1 MTRTDPPPCRSG
13 FLPLLGKLCL
23 TLGLLAASALQAE
36 PREVRVGVYA
46 NAPKILLDRHGQ
58 PSGIL
63 GDLLKE
69 IAQRE
74 GWTLKAVSCAWQECL
89 AALSAGQID
98 LMPDI
103 AFSKQRAHLFD
114 FHRTPAL
121 HSWSVIYQRDGSHIN
136 SVLDLRGKRLAVLA
150 ESTQQNYLRE
160 LLDDFGMSA
169 ELVAVDSLDVAFD
182 KVARGEADVAAANRF
197 FGDLAAPRY
206 KLHESSLIFQPAQL
220 FYGTRKDH
228 NADLLAAIDRHLD
241 PWLNERGSPYF
252 AVTERWMPPL
262 QGSAPPYIL
271 WGVGT
276 LFAVLAF
283 VLAGNALLRRQV
295 AEKVGEVHARE
306 AELIRSEA
314 RYSALFNNSHTTML
328 IIDPQDGAIVDANA
342 AASAYYGW
350 SHDELLGMKIFQINT
365 LSLDKINAEMARAKV
380 AETNHFHFQHRLAN
394 GAIRDVE
401 TFSCPILIGER
412 EFLYSIVHDITGRKQ
427 AEEQLRKLSQAVKQS
442 PASIVITNLDGEIE
456 YVNDAFEQ
464 ATGYTREEA
473 LGQNPRLLQSGKT
486 PLAHYQA
493 MWNSLAEGHNWKGEF
508 INKRKDGS
516 EYPELAIVAPIH
528 QADGAITHFVAIK
541 QDITE
546 QKRLEQE
553 LEGYSQHLERLVEQ
567 RTAELTLA
575 TAEAEAANQAK
586 SAFLANMSHE
596 IRTPMN
602 AILGIT
608 HLLRNEGPTPH
619 QAERLGKIETAG
631 RHLLSV
637 INDILDLAKI
647 ESGRLQLEQTDFLLG
662 DVLEQIA
669 ALIGESASNKGLRV
683 EVDSGEAPLW
693 LNGDPTRL
701 RQALLNYAGNAIK
714 FTEHGSIQLRT
725 RVLAENDEELMLR
738 FEVEDTGIGIDSPM
752 TAKLFRA
759 FEQADV
765 STTRKYGG
773 TGLGLAITRRLA
785 ALMGGKAGV
794 DSEPGKGSTFW
805 FTARL
810 RHGTGNIPP
819 VSATPLR
826 NAADEL
832 RRHHAGARV
841 LLVEDNEINQEVGLE
856 LLRNVGLS
864 AEIAANGRQAV
875 ERAKVAH
882 YALVLMDIQMPEMDG
897 LEATRAIRQLPGW
910 QAAPILA
917 MTASAFDEDRFDCIA
932 AGMNDFVGKP
942 VDPDVLYA
950 CLLKWLP
957 APALPPAPAAEAAA
971 MDGSPAAVIAR
982 IRLIPG
988 FDVDAGLS
996 VVRGKL
1002 SAYVH
1007 LLQMFGGLHGND
1019 MTRLGQALAAD
1030 DREGARLIVHSLK
1043 GVAANVGAVD
1053 VRQQAADLEA
1063 AIKAGSPPPQL
1074 TPLID
1079 QLHSTLQTVVGQL
1092 QASLP
1097 TETQHVRE
1105 PSDWVVLRQVID
1117 ELEALLLTA
1126 DMGAYQCCSKHAG
1139 QLRDGLGP
1147 TGKDL
1152 VDNVEAFAFPEAL
1165 ENIAQAR
1172 HEHPQLGGPPASA

>member
-1 MTRTDPPPCRSG
+1 MTTTAPSPCRSG
-13 FLPLLGKLCL
+13 FPLLLGKLCL
-23 TLGLLAASALQAE
+23 ALGLLAGSAVQAE

-46 NAPKILLDRHGQ
+46 NAPKILLDEQGE

-74 GWTLKAVSCAWQECL
+74 GWTLKAVSCVWQECL
-89 AALSAGQID
+89 SALSAGQID

-103 AFSKQRAHLFD
+103 AYSKQRAQLFD

-121 HSWSVIYQRDGSHIN
+121 HNWSNIYQPNGAHIN

-150 ESTQQNYLRE
+150 GSSQQVYLRE
-160 LLDDFGMSA
+160 LLDEFGVSA
-169 ELVAVDSLDVAFD
+169 ELVEVDSLDAGFA
-182 KVARGEADVAAANRF
+182 KAERGEVDAAAANRF

-206 KLHESSLIFQPAQL
+206 KLRESSLIFQPSQL
-220 FYGTRKDH
+220 FYGTSKGR
-228 NADLLAAIDRHLD
+228 NADLLTAIDRHLG
-241 PWLNERGSPYF
+241 PWLDEPKSPYF
-252 AVTERWMPPL
+252 AITERWLNQPPDD
-262 QGSAPPYIL
+262 APPYVL

-314 RYSALFNNSHTTML
+314 RYRALFNNSHTTML

-350 SHDELLGMKIFQINT
+350 SHEELLGMKISQINT
-365 LSLDKINAEMARAKV
+365 LSLDKINAEMARAKI

-394 GAIRDVE
+394 GEIRDVE
-401 TFSCPILIGER
+401 TFSCPILIDER

-427 AEEQLRKLSQAVKQS
+427 ADEQLRKLSQAVKQS
-442 PASIVITNLDGEIE
+442 PASIVITNLEGEIE

-473 LGQNPRLLQSGKT
+473 LGHNPRLLQSGKT
-486 PLAHYQA
+486 PLTHYQA
-493 MWNSLAEGHNWKGEF
+493 MWNSLAEGHTWKGEF

-516 EYPELAIVAPIH
+516 EYPELAIVAPIL
-528 QADGAITHFVAIK
+528 QADGTISHYVAIK

-567 RTAELTLA
+567 RTAELSLA

-608 HLLRNEGPTPH
+608 HLLRNEDPTPH
-619 QAERLGKIETAG
+619 QAGRLGKIEAAG

-637 INDILDLAKI
+637 INDILDLTKI
-647 ESGRLQLEQTDFLLG
+647 ESGRLQLEQTDFLLS
-662 DVLEQIA
+662 DVLNHIGT
-669 ALIGESASNKGLRV
+669 LSGESASNKGLRIA
-683 EVDSGEAPLW
+683 VDSGDIPLW

-701 RQALLNYAGNAIK
+701 RQALLNYTSNAIK
-714 FTEHGSIQLRT
+714 FTEHGSIQLRA
-725 RVLAENDEELMLR
+725 RVLAENDAELTLR
-738 FEVEDTGIGIDSPM
+738 FEVQDTGIGIHPQM
-752 TAKLFRA
+752 TAKLFQA

-785 ALMGGKAGV
+785 ALMGGQAGV
-794 DSEPGKGSTFW
+794 DSVPGKGSTFW

-810 RHGTGNIPP
+810 RRGTGVIPES
-819 VSATPLR
+819 SAPPFR

-832 RRHHAGARV
+832 RHHHAGARV

-856 LLRNVGLS
+856 LLRNVGLR
-864 AEIAANGRQAV
+864 AEIAGNGRQAV
-875 ERAKVAH
+875 ERAKAAG
-882 YALVLMDIQMPEMDG
+882 YDLVLMDIQMPDMDG
-897 LEATRAIRQLPGW
+897 LEATRVIRRLPDW
-910 QAAPILA
+910 QATPIVA
-917 MTASAFDEDRFDCIA
+917 MTASAFDEDRVDCIA

-950 CLLKWLP
+950 CLLKWLSEP
-957 APALPPAPAAEAAA
+957 GQAPALAEPVAP
-971 MDGSPAAVIAR
+971 DVSPAAVIDR
-982 IRLIPG
+982 VRLIPG
-988 FDVDAGLS
+988 FDVDAGLH
-996 VVRGKL
+996 VVRGKFA
-1002 SAYVH
+1002 AYLH
-1007 LLQMFGGLHGND
+1007 LLQMFGTLHGND
-1019 MTRLGQALAAD
+1019 ATRLGQALAAD
-1030 DREGARLIVHSLK
+1030 DQEGARLIAHSLK

-1063 AIKAGSPPPQL
+1063 AIRSGSATPGL
-1074 TPLID
+1074 TPLIE
-1079 QLHSTLQTVVGQL
+1079 QLESTLQAVIGQL

-1097 TETQHVRE
+1097 AATQHARE
-1105 PSDWVVLRQVID
+1105 PADWAMLRQLID

-1126 DMGAYQCCSKHAG
+1126 DMGAYQCCSRHAG

-1147 TGKDL
+1147 TGKEL

-1165 ENIAQAR
+1165 ENITQAR
-1172 HEHPQLGGPPASA
+1172 HEYPQLRSAARRA